1 MIRWL
6 RAAVAVAAV
15 LVVLALGSLL
25 ALLTEANSTY
35 VAVKA
40 HPWLAPALDPLIG
53 AQVVEIQLPALLAG
67 WVIAAIAVAGLL
79 AATVLHAWR
88 RRQYE
93 SLIARLEHE
102 LVRLRN
108 LPISAP
114 APLEDL
120 PEHPDAEAARDLDLA
135 LGQTVGLGTG
145 QAGGQG
151 LGLARRPVAGASGL
165 SLPGR
170 GDA

>member
-6 RAAVAVAAV
+6 RTAVAVAAV
-15 LVVLALGSLL
+15 LVVLALGSVIG
-25 ALLTEANSTY
+25 LLTVANSSY
-35 VAVKA
+35 VAVKP
-40 HPWLAPALDPLIG
+40 HPWLAPVLEPMIG
-53 AQVVEIQLPALLAG
+53 AQVVEIQLPVLLAG
-67 WVIAAIAVAGLL
+67 WVLAVFAVAGLV
-79 AATVLHAWR
+79 AGTVLQAWR

-120 PEHPDAEAARDLDLA
+120 PEHPDAEAARELEDA
-135 LGQTVGLGTG
+135 LGQGMGLGR
-145 QAGGQG
+145 GQG
-151 LGLARRPVAGASGL
+151 LAGLAGASPAAGATL
-165 SLPGR
+165 GPAMPAR
-170 GDA
+170 GGGA